1 MAGPS
6 RQTRDSASTAR
17 ATGLCSQAAEM
28 CEATA
33 RGATGRSVAQA
44 ARNARQSLGGL
55 MRRWDKAPRPSACQ
69 CYGCRANEGNIVPAH
84 HDSTAPANCGR
95 GAGSR
100 LDGGSGCA
108 TAANAIRQRLNCR
121 GRLCPGGGAG
131 DRPVVRVHHS
141 HSAPT
146 ADLDIRPSS
155 LCFVGAATTGVD
167 HVGLRLVRP
176 HVAIHPSCQ
185 PAAGPNRL
193 AARAARWHS
202 NRSTAT
208 GASGLRASHGSQAGA
223 VVAGWHCH
231 GLLHPRRSSAPPVWP
246 VLHIPLRVTHG
257 HPS

>member
-17 ATGLCSQAAEM
+17 ATGSCSQAAAM

-33 RGATGRSVAQA
+33 CGATGRCVAQA
-44 ARNARQSLGGL
+44 ARNAVRSHGGS
-55 MRRWDKAPRPSACQ
+55 MRHWARIQQPSACLY
-69 CYGCRANEGNIVPAH
+69 CGCRVNEGTIVSPR

-100 LDGGSGCA
+100 LDGGCDYDHSA
-108 TAANAIRQRLNCR
+108 STAGLAIR
-121 GRLCPGGGAG
+121 A
-131 DRPVVRVHHS
+131 
-141 HSAPT
+141 
-146 ADLDIRPSS
+146 SS
-155 LCFVGAATTGVD
+155 PCSVGATTASVD
-167 HVGLRLVRP
+167 YVGLRLVRP
-176 HVAIHPSCQ
+176 HVAIHPSC
-185 PAAGPNRL
+185 PSAAGPNRL
-193 AARAARWHS
+193 APRAARRNS
-202 NRSTAT
+202 NRPPAT

-231 GLLHPRRSSAPPVWP
+231 GLLHPGRSSAPPVWP